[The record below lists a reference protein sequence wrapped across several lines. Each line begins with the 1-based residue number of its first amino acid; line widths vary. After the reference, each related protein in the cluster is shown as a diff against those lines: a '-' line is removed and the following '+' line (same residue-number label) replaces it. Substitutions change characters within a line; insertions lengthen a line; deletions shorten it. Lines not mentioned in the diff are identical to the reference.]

1 MLLVLVLLFA
11 LFTLLFTLGPMI
23 GIARETFVSS
33 RRATLAYFMKPY
45 FNNYV
50 IILVNYKRLHCRFLL
65 LTG

>member
-11 LFTLLFTLGPMI
+11 LFTLGPMI
-23 GIARETFVSS
+23 GIAQETFVSS
-33 RRATLAYFMKPY
+33 RQRATLAYFMKPY